1 MAILQYMMCL
11 ADDKKTYFWQDSSKF
26 DAGHK
31 VPAILFANSATC
43 TIHLTDAMLQYRGQK
58 MHLIFE
64 IKIGR
69 DQPDRRLV
77 IDSLPFAKGTFKLDL
92 SQWDHATDKLIP
104 ATYWKK
110 VESTP

>member
-1 MAILQYMMCL
+1 
-11 ADDKKTYFWQDSSKF
+11 
-26 DAGHK
+26 
-31 VPAILFANSATC
+31 
-43 TIHLTDAMLQYRGQK
+43 

-69 DQPDRRLV
+69 DQSDRRLV